1 MFIQDRGPSYRSTD
15 LFDQLIDGKPCS
27 DYETDSFELGEEIRQ
42 LREEFL
48 INEIPNWG
56 KTRDIEQALPA
67 QTLSLSDAVIKSAS
81 QGQTQGQVQT
91 EFKPIS
97 DASVTVFIEEEKSQ
111 NASKLDRMAPDEEIF
126 YRLPIDKKRMPSIPN
141 DTNTRRHLSVMQE
154 YVKFM
159 FNQDD
164 AELKKHFGSVLR
176 NSYNRRPQYFK
187 TA

>member
-1 MFIQDRGPSYRSTD
+1 MFIQDRGPSYRPTD
-15 LFDQLIDGKPCS
+15 LFDQLIDGKPS
-27 DYETDSFELGEEIRQ
+27 NDYETDSFELGEEIRQ

-56 KTRDIEQALPA
+56 KTRDIEQARDSRTRTDWSKTKRFGPILGPLSGPWIPEQALPA

-111 NASKLDRMAPDEEIF
+111 NASKLDRMAPDEEIAI
-126 YRLPIDKKRMPSIPN
+126 YSK
-141 DTNTRRHLSVMQE
+141 
-154 YVKFM
+154 
-159 FNQDD
+159 
-164 AELKKHFGSVLR
+164 
-176 NSYNRRPQYFK
+176 
-187 TA
+187 